1 MILDTRTMLQ
11 RYPTRDLF
19 VEAGY
24 GPNFADQLIQNAYS
38 KLFEGDPI
46 DERIYFE
53 ASDDMAYIIDIGHD
67 DIRSEGMR
75 RSHVRQAL
83 ELFQA
88 ICPQQRWSAQR
99 IFFMASQHDRL
110 FHDGPRRS
118 S

>member
-1 MILDTRTMLQ
+1 MLQ

-53 ASDDMAYIIDIGHD
+53 ASDDMAC
-67 DIRSEGMR
+67 S
-75 RSHVRQAL
+75 L
-83 ELFQA
+83 
-88 ICPQQRWSAQR
+88 
-99 IFFMASQHDRL
+99 
-110 FHDGPRRS
+110 PR
-118 S
+118 

>member
-1 MILDTRTMLQ
+1 MMLQ

-53 ASDDMAYIIDIGHD
+53 ASVHRRTD
-67 DIRSEGMR
+67 RP
-75 RSHVRQAL
+75 RSHVRQTL
-83 ELFQA
+83 ELFQK
-88 ICPQQRWSAQR
+88 IRSQQ
-99 IFFMASQHDRL
+99 
-110 FHDGPRRS
+110 
-118 S
+118 